1 MPAPHVCDA
10 ANDAVADGIELVS
23 IGVGTDVDRA
33 WLSSISEFYYASD
46 FTQLDRLVQR
56 ITQAACADIEVA
68 VDCQSSASAI
78 VGDSQSS
85 TLSIKNEGPFSY
97 TTPLSFIVTTETGLQ
112 GLTVQ
117 PSAGTPP
124 GAPTA

>member
-10 ANDAVADGIELVS
+10 AKDAVADGIELVS

-33 WLSSISEFYYASD
+33 WLSSISEFYFASD

-56 ITQAACADIEVA
+56 ITQAACADIEVDVACNSSPSA
-68 VDCQSSASAI
+68 VVGDPQSAS
-78 VGDSQSS
+78 
-85 TLSIKNEGPFSY
+85 LSIKNEGPFSY
-97 TTPLSFIVTTETGLQ
+97 TTPLNFIVTTESGML